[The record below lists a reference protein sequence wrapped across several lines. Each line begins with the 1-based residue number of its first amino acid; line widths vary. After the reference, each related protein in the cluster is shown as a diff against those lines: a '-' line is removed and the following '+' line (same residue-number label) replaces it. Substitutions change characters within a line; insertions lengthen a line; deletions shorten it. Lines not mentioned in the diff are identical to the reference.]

1 MKKTTNIKSFIK
13 AGVLLMTLGLF
24 IITSSCEEDTDF
36 NLDTILPSHGD
47 GIQNL
52 DEEGIDCGGS
62 SGIAC
67 PGCNDGIQNQ
77 GEEGVDCG
85 GPCGNECPEAT
96 PRFDALVGSGLP
108 YFHTF
113 ELEESSLNL
122 EIPSDNSVTLDFGIE
137 DPAGSD
143 EIVGRYT
150 RPDGNVADGFS
161 DFKFET
167 FPTTIDFSVYNKFML
182 DVFMPS
188 GNGYDT
194 SLVPL
199 VEIILL
205 DSTNPAFWETW
216 TVLSQEVD
224 PADFDSW
231 VTIGLNGGDALAAA
245 TIYNT
250 IAIRIGGSNH
260 QNAATFYVRDFI
272 PTTSLVVEGTPRAD
286 ALASSGLS
294 RYFTFEAGDATSGM
308 NLEPRTTNAD
318 GSPYSQGIDV
328 TYGTADPAGSTQG
341 VARVYR
347 PDDGRFGGFE
357 DFKFQ
362 PQSESIDFS
371 EYFKFRIDV
380 FIPSGQDFSGG
391 LTPTVE
397 LILHDDDNEF
407 FNRWT
412 VISQTIT
419 EFDTW
424 ITLEFDGTTAAAAGS
439 GTLLPDNSTYTVFT
453 LRFGGS
459 GHTVAGEFYVKDFVP
474 FL

>member
-1 MKKTTNIKSFIK
+1 MKNIVQLKSFFKYGIF
-13 AGVLLMTLGLF
+13 ALGL
-24 IITSSCEEDTDF
+24 ILVASCEDDEPEF
-36 NLDTILPSHGD
+36 NFAILPSYHD

-52 DEEGIDCGGS
+52 DETGVDCGGG
-62 SGIAC
+62 SGVAC
-67 PGCNDGIQNQ
+67 PNCSDGVQN
-77 GEEGVDCG
+77 GNETGVDCG
-85 GPCGNECPEAT
+85 GPDCSECPEAT
-96 PRFDALVGSGLP
+96 PRFDALQGLGLP

-113 ELEESSLNL
+113 ELAESGVELFEADN
-122 EIPSDNSVTLDFGIE
+122 NSVTLDFGVP
-137 DPAGSD
+137 DPNGSD
-143 EIVGRYT
+143 QIVGRYT
-150 RPDGNVADGFS
+150 RPEGNVADGFS
-161 DFKFET
+161 DFKFAT
-167 FPTTIDFSVYNKFML
+167 FGSTIDFSAYNKFTL

-188 GNGYDT
+188 SNTYDDN
-194 SLVPL
+194 LVPL

-216 TVLSQEVD
+216 TVLSKVVD

-245 TIYNT
+245 TIYDT

-260 QNAATFYVRDFI
+260 QNPAVFYIRDFV
-272 PTTSLVVEGTPRAD
+272 PTTSLVLPGTPRAD
-286 ALASSGLS
+286 DLASSTLP
-294 RYFTFEAGDATSGM
+294 RYFTFEAGDASSGL

-318 GSPYSQGIDV
+318 GSAYGQGVDV
-328 TYGTADPAGSTQG
+328 TYGVADPAGSNQG

-362 PQSESIDFS
+362 PQTDVIDFS
-371 EYFKFRIDV
+371 EYFKFKIDV
-380 FIPSGQDFSGG
+380 YIPSGQDFSGA
-391 LTPTVE
+391 LTPMVE
-397 LILHDDDNEF
+397 LVLHDDNENF

-412 VISQTIT
+412 VISQTVT

-424 ITLEFDGTTAAAAGS
+424 VTLEFNGTSAAAAGS
-439 GTLLPDNSTYTVFT
+439 GTLLPDNDTYTVFT